1 MRKMITKAA
10 LIIGAGAAAVAMAA
24 PATAST
30 ERFVQRANEEMPF
43 VVQQYGMPAVQSMA
57 NQICVWE
64 SQGYT
69 DTSELADM
77 TTARMPMS
85 SNAAIQ
91 LKVLAE
97 VHLGC

>member
-1 MRKMITKAA
+1 MKKITKAA
-10 LIIGAGAAAVAMAA
+10 LLIGAGGVSIALAA

-43 VVQQYGMPAVQSMA
+43 VVQQYGMPAVQSMG

-69 DTSELADM
+69 DTSELVDM
-77 TTARMPMS
+77 TIARMPMS
-85 SNAAIQ
+85 STAAIQ

-97 VHLGC
+97 FHLGC